1 MSITVSKLQSTHIT
15 NISPKQSALFVVG
28 QKSKQALILHTV
40 THLGTSKYQW
50 VVIHNSL

>member
-1 MSITVSKLQSTHIT
+1 MRITVSKLQSTHIT
-15 NISPKQSALFVVG
+15 NISPKQSALFVG